1 MEAKT
6 MRKFLTLAIVMALG
20 GWALNRMTRK
30 DEFAVETIP
39 SPSFQPEEPGP
50 EMTEEPAT
58 LAAEQVGNSEAMPA
72 VAEEAPELDEEVE
85 EAAERVQEPI
95 DLGAAP
101 KRRRKAS
108 SETENWSPVV
118 DFEPTQPESQSDLS
132 YLPDVYRQEDEAA
145 I

>member
-1 MEAKT
+1 

-39 SPSFQPEEPGP
+39 SPSFQPEEPVP

-58 LAAEQVGNSEAMPA
+58 LAAEQVGNSEAMLA
-72 VAEEAPELDEEVE
+72 VAEEGQEPEEVE
-85 EAAERVQEPI
+85 EAAEEVQEPI
-95 DLGAAP
+95 DLRAAP
-101 KRRRKAS
+101 NRRHKAS

-132 YLPDVYRQEDEAA
+132 YLPDIYRQEDEAA